1 MIQLNSNLNIVD
13 NSGAK
18 IVRCIKVLSNKSYAS
33 VGDTIVVSIRKAL
46 PNKKVKAG
54 EVHRAVVVYTK
65 KQNKRM
71 NGSYLKFGKN
81 AAVLLT
87 NKGIPQATRV
97 LGGAPRELK
106 YTKFNKVL
114 SIAKKPI

>member
-1 MIQLNSNLNIVD
+1 MIQLNSNLIVVD

-18 IVRCIKVLSNKSYAS
+18 IVRCIKVLNNTRYAS
-33 VGDTIVVSIRKAL
+33 IGDTIVVSVRKAL
-46 PNKKVKAG
+46 PNKKVKVG

-65 KQNKRM
+65 KLNKRK
-71 NGSYLKFGKN
+71 NGSYLKLGKN

-87 NKGIPQATRV
+87 PKGLPQATRL
-97 LGGAPRELK
+97 LGPAPRELRFK
-106 YTKFNKVL
+106 NFTKVL